1 MSPRRYPS
9 DLRDREW
16 ALLAAL
22 LPVSAGYGR
31 PRLVDL
37 RGVINGILYVLW
49 TGCQWRALPSEYPH
63 WNTVYGY
70 FRRWRQDGTWEW
82 LHDQLRRQ
90 VRVASGRSPEPSAGS
105 VDSQSV
111 PTAERGA
118 PRLRWRQARP
128 RPQAAHPGRYP
139 GSAVGRAGDPGQRA
153 GQDGA
158 ALAAGGVGTVPP
170 SSSAAVGRRRLPE

>member
-1 MSPRRYPS
+1 MRTRRYPS

-16 ALLAAL
+16 ELLAAL
-22 LPVSAGYGR
+22 LPASAGYGR

-49 TGCQWRALPSEYPH
+49 TGCQGRALPSEYPH

-70 FRRWRQDGTWEW
+70 FRRWRQDGTWLW

-90 VRVASGRSPEPSAGS
+90 VRVAVGRAPEPSAGS

-111 PTAERGA
+111 PTAERGG
-118 PRLRWRQARP
+118 P
-128 RPQAAHPGRYP
+128 AASMAASTSKAASVISWSTR
-139 GSAVGRAGDPGQRA
+139 SACCGPCW
-153 GQDGA
+153 
-158 ALAAGGVGTVPP
+158 
-170 SSSAAVGRRRLPE
+170 

>member
-1 MSPRRYPS
+1 MRRRRYPS

-16 ALLAAL
+16 ELLAAL
-22 LPVSAGYGR
+22 LPASAGYGR

-70 FRRWRQDGTWEW
+70 FRRWRQDGTWDW

-90 VRVASGRSPEPSAGS
+90 LRLAVGRAPEPSAGS

-111 PTAERGA
+111 PTAERG
-118 PRLRWRQARP
+118 PRGFGGGKHGKGRKRQIRVDSL
-128 RPQAAHPGRYP
+128 GL
-139 GSAVGRAGDPGQRA
+139 V
-153 GQDGA
+153 
-158 ALAAGGVGTVPP
+158 
-170 SSSAAVGRRRLPE
+170 

>member
-70 FRRWRQDGTWEW
+70 FRRWRQDGTWDW

-90 VRVASGRSPEPSAGS
+90 VRVAVGRSPEPSAGS

-111 PTAERGA
+111 PTSERGA
-118 PRLRWRQARP
+118 SRLRWRQARQG
-128 RPQAAHPGRYP
+128 PQAAHPGRYAR
-139 GSAVGRAGDPGQRA
+139 SAVGRAGHPGQRP
-153 GQDGA
+153 GQDRA
-158 ALAAGGVGTVPP
+158 ALAARGLGTLLPP
-170 SSSAAVGRRRLPE
+170 PARAVGR

>member
-37 RGVINGILYVLW
+37 RGVLNGILYVLW

-82 LHDQLRRQ
+82 LHGQLRRQ
-90 VRVASGRSPEPSAGS
+90 VRVAVGRSHEHSLFRAYSVGTHDQSLSALVVQAIFSIPPSSDGPKGLTPEI
-105 VDSQSV
+105 
-111 PTAERGA
+111 
-118 PRLRWRQARP
+118 
-128 RPQAAHPGRYP
+128 
-139 GSAVGRAGDPGQRA
+139 
-153 GQDGA
+153 A
-158 ALAAGGVGTVPP
+158 ALAA
-170 SSSAAVGRRRLPE
+170 LDIEHH